1 MARKTRN
8 EVAVGITVLV
18 VLALTIYIVVI
29 LADWSSIFTAQQ
41 KITVRLPYQSGLKGL
56 SKGSPVNLGGVKIG
70 IITNTEI
77 RRLGPTATDING
89 IYVFFTM
96 QIPQEYQLRRDCV
109 LLPEC
114 NVLGGQPSLCI
125 RELGYEGEII
135 RDGQTVELTLANSVM
150 DAIKQEF
157 DVAAPGS
164 LMALVKYEVNRDN
177 SDSVVS
183 SLKNVA
189 AELEKAIPAITEEI
203 MKTLAKAQLALETAQ
218 LTMQDVKDFTSD
230 ERVDKIISDI
240 TEVGTNL
247 KLTSQEVRRAPWKL
261 LYKPKEKEF
270 KIQALVDSAGSFAA
284 GAESLNTS
292 ALRLQAMIAEA
303 DDKQQ
308 VDKQKLEAMISKL
321 EASFSRFQKA
331 ERKFWEELE

>member
-1 MARKTRN
+1 MAGKARN
-8 EVAVGITVLV
+8 EIAVGITVLV
-18 VLALTIYIVVI
+18 VLSLTIYIVVI
-29 LADWSSIFTAQQ
+29 LADWSSISTPQQ
-41 KITVRLPYQSGLKGL
+41 EITVRVPYKSGLRGL

-70 IITNTEI
+70 IITKTEI
-77 RRLGPTATDING
+77 KKLTTADING
-89 IYVFFTM
+89 IYVFFTIR
-96 QIPQEYQLRRDCV
+96 IPQEYQLRRDCV

-125 RELGYEGEII
+125 RDLGSEGEVL
-135 RDGQTVELTLANSVM
+135 RDGQTVELALASSVM

-157 DVAAPGS
+157 DSAEPDS
-164 LMALVKYEVNRDN
+164 LLALVKYEVNRDN
-177 SDSVVS
+177 DDSVVS

-189 AELEKAIPAITEEI
+189 AELEKAIPVITAQI
-203 MKTLAKAQLALETAQ
+203 QKTLAEAQSALDTAQ
-218 LTMQDVKDFTSD
+218 LTLQNVKDVTDD
-230 ERVDKIISDI
+230 ERIDKIINDF

-308 VDKQKLEAMISKL
+308 IDKQKLESMISKL
-321 EASFSRFQKA
+321 EASFSQFQKA

>member
-1 MARKTRN
+1 MAGKARN
-8 EVAVGITVLV
+8 EIAVGITVLV
-18 VLALTIYIVVI
+18 VLSLTIYIVVM
-29 LADWSSIFTAQQ
+29 LADWSSISTAQQ
-41 KITVRLPYQSGLKGL
+41 EITVRVPYKDGLRGL

-70 IITNTEI
+70 IITKTEI
-77 RRLGPTATDING
+77 SKPATVETDG
-89 IYVFFTM
+89 IYVSFTM
-96 QIPQEYQLRRDCV
+96 KIPKEYQLRRDCV

-125 RELGYEGEII
+125 RDLGSEGEVV
-135 RDGQTVELTLANSVM
+135 RDGETVELALASSVM

-157 DVAAPGS
+157 DSADPES
-164 LMALVKYEVNRDN
+164 LLALVKYEVNRDN
-177 SDSVVS
+177 DDSVVS

-189 AELEKAIPAITEEI
+189 AEIEKAIPAITAEI
-203 MKTLAKAQLALETAQ
+203 QKTLVKAQTALDTAQ
-218 LTMQDVKDFTSD
+218 LTLQNVKDFTDD
-230 ERVDKIISDI
+230 ERIDKIISDF

-270 KIQALVDSAGSFAA
+270 KIQSLVDSAGSFAT

-303 DDKQQ
+303 DEKELI
-308 VDKQKLEAMISKL
+308 DKQKLESMIAEL
-321 EASFSRFQKA
+321 EASFSQLQKA

>member
-1 MARKTRN
+1 MAGKARN
-8 EVAVGITVLV
+8 EIAVGITVLV
-18 VLALTIYIVVI
+18 VLSLTIYIVVM
-29 LADWSSIFTAQQ
+29 LADWSSISTAQQ
-41 KITVRLPYQSGLKGL
+41 EITIRVPYKDGLRGL

-70 IITNTEI
+70 VITKTEI
-77 RRLGPTATDING
+77 SKPATTDMDG
-89 IYVFFTM
+89 IYVSFTM
-96 QIPQEYQLRRDCV
+96 KIPQEYQLRRDCV

-125 RELGYEGEII
+125 RDLGSEGEVV
-135 RDGQTVELTLANSVM
+135 RDGEMVELALASSVM

-157 DVAAPGS
+157 DSADPES
-164 LMALVKYEVNRDN
+164 LLALVKYEVNRDN
-177 SDSVVS
+177 DDSVVS

-189 AELEKAIPAITEEI
+189 AEIEKAIPAITEEI
-203 MKTLAKAQLALETAQ
+203 QKTLVKAQTALDTAQ
-218 LTMQDVKDFTSD
+218 LTLQNVKDFTDD
-230 ERVDKIISDI
+230 ERIDKIISDF

-270 KIQALVDSAGSFAA
+270 KIQSLVDSAGSFAA

-303 DDKQQ
+303 DEKELI
-308 VDKQKLEAMISKL
+308 DKQKLEAMISEL
-321 EASFSRFQKA
+321 EVSFSQFQKA

>member
-1 MARKTRN
+1 MAGKARN

-18 VLALTIYIVVI
+18 VLSLTIYIVVM
-29 LADWSSIFTAQQ
+29 LADWSSISTPQQ
-41 KITVRLPYQSGLKGL
+41 EITVRVPYKDGLRGL

-70 IITNTEI
+70 IITKTEI
-77 RRLGPTATDING
+77 SKPSPADADG
-89 IYVFFTM
+89 IYVSFTM
-96 QIPQEYQLRRDCV
+96 KIPQEYQLRSDCV

-125 RELGYEGEII
+125 RDLGSEGEII
-135 RDGQTVELTLANSVM
+135 RDGQTAKLALASSVM

-157 DVAAPGS
+157 DSADPES
-164 LMALVKYEVNRDN
+164 LLALVKYEVNRDN

-183 SLKNVA
+183 SMKNVA

-203 MKTLAKAQLALETAQ
+203 KMTLVKAQTALDTAQ
-218 LTMQDVKDFTSD
+218 STLQNLKDFTDD
-230 ERVDKIISDI
+230 ERIDKIISDA
-240 TEVGTNL
+240 TEVGVNL

-303 DDKQQ
+303 DEKELI
-308 VDKQKLEAMISKL
+308 DKQKLESMIAEL
-321 EASFSRFQKA
+321 EASFGQFQKA